1 MAEILVRA
9 IDGIS
14 DDPTANPLRGMPVV
28 AMPDGHVWGADERLP
43 EYVII
48 KLPSVLVS
56 TVQQYTARWET
67 ITDNGEDPPTVT
79 TFGRRRYLV
88 PEVVVRAA
96 ELAGGTYTRTVNQF
110 TRALIDRAA

>member
-9 IDGIS
+9 VNGTCP
-14 DDPTANPLRGMPVV
+14 DPAANSLRGMPIVV
-28 AMPDGHVWGADERLP
+28 MPDGHVWGAGERLP

-48 KLPSVLVS
+48 QLPAVLVS

-67 ITDNGEDPPTVT
+67 ITGDVVT
-79 TFGRRRYLV
+79 LLGRRRYLV
-88 PEVVVRAA
+88 PEVIVKAA
-96 ELAGGTYTRTVNQF
+96 ESAGGTYTRTRNQF